1 MPLSATNSWQPTQ
14 CQTGLGT
21 KDSNNG
27 NIFKHHS
34 VRQRSFST
42 CKVSGTHTDIQIG
55 VTLWIGV
62 RTVVSPS

>member
-21 KDSNNG
+21 KESNNG

-34 VRQRSFST
+34 VRGVLALVNSLAHTQTYRL
-42 CKVSGTHTDIQIG
+42 VSHSGF
-55 VTLWIGV
+55 
-62 RTVVSPS
+62 VSE